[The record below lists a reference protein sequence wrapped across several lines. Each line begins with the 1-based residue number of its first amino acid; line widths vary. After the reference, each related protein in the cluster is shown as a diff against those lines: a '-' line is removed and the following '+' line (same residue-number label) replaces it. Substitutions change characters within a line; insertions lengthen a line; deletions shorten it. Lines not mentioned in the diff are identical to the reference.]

1 MEAPKG
7 LILFMK
13 THVGKNLHSK
23 YNTLVVML
31 LLAASLAAI
40 IGYFLHYSILII
52 SGVIAMIALRTW
64 VNGDKMVN
72 IPLAVNL
79 NHPFMLDGS
88 MGEAEVLIGFDG
100 WKDPGNNRFKLYC
113 KNNMNLWQVQCQDS
127 KKTLFSIWNTKYS
140 EKILRKQIAI
150 INQALALRDAAN
162 DVEDDFE
169 DARER
174 ENEDSGLLDREWM
187 PDEEIEVLGPISRMF
202 TKE

>member
-7 LILFMK
+7 LILFIK
-13 THVGKNLHSK
+13 THVGKDLHSK
-23 YNTLVVML
+23 YSTLVVIL
-31 LLAASLAAI
+31 LLSSSLSAV

-52 SGVIAMIALRTW
+52 SSIIAMIALRTW

-79 NHPFMLDGS
+79 NHPFMMEDS
-88 MGEAEVLIGFDG
+88 MGDAEIMVGFDG
-100 WKDPGNNRFKLYC
+100 WKDPGENRFMLYRE
-113 KNNMNLWQVQCQDS
+113 NTMNLWQVLCQDS
-127 KKTLFSIWNTKYS
+127 EKSLFAIWNTKYP

-150 INQALALRDAAN
+150 INQAIALRDAAN
-162 DVEDDFE
+162 EVEDDFE

-174 ENEDSGLLDREWM
+174 ESDDSGLLDREWM
-187 PDEEIEVLGPISRMF
+187 PEEEIEVQGPISRMF

>member
-1 MEAPKG
+1 M
-7 LILFMK
+7 
-13 THVGKNLHSK
+13 
-23 YNTLVVML
+23 
-31 LLAASLAAI
+31 
-40 IGYFLHYSILII
+40 
-52 SGVIAMIALRTW
+52 
-64 VNGDKMVN
+64 
-72 IPLAVNL
+72 
-79 NHPFMLDGS
+79 
-88 MGEAEVLIGFDG
+88 
-100 WKDPGNNRFKLYC
+100 
-113 KNNMNLWQVQCQDS
+113 S
-127 KKTLFSIWNTKYS
+127 KKSLFSIWNTTFS

>member
-13 THVGKNLHSK
+13 THVGKDLHSK
-23 YNTLVVML
+23 YNTIVVMIFL
-31 LLAASLAAI
+31 SSSFTAI
-40 IGYFLHYSILII
+40 LGYFLHYTLII
-52 SGVIAMIALRTW
+52 ISAFLALIALRTW

-79 NHPFMLDGS
+79 NHPFMLEGS
-88 MGEAEVLIGFDG
+88 MGKAEAMVGFDG
-100 WKDPGNNRFKLYC
+100 WKDPETNRFLLYRE
-113 KNNMNLWQVQCQDS
+113 NAMNVWQVMCQDS
-127 KKTLFSIWNTKYS
+127 EKSLFSIWNTTYP

-150 INQALALRDAAN
+150 INQALALCDAAN
-162 DVEDDFE
+162 EMEDDFE

-187 PDEEIEVLGPISRMF
+187 PDEEIEVQGPISRMF

>member
-1 MEAPKG
+1 
-7 LILFMK
+7 
-13 THVGKNLHSK
+13 
-23 YNTLVVML
+23 ML
-31 LLAASLAAI
+31 LLASSLAAI
-40 IGYFLHYSILII
+40 IGYLLHYSILII

-72 IPLAVNL
+72 IPLTVNL
-79 NHPFMLDGS
+79 NHPFMMDGS
-88 MGEAEVLIGFDG
+88 MGEAEVLVGFDG
-100 WKDPGNNRFKLYC
+100 WKDPGNNRFELYRE
-113 KNNMNLWQVQCQDS
+113 NTMNLWQVLCQDTEKS
-127 KKTLFSIWNTKYS
+127 LFSIWNTKFS

>member
-1 MEAPKG
+1 
-7 LILFMK
+7 
-13 THVGKNLHSK
+13 
-23 YNTLVVML
+23 
-31 LLAASLAAI
+31 
-40 IGYFLHYSILII
+40 
-52 SGVIAMIALRTW
+52 
-64 VNGDKMVN
+64 
-72 IPLAVNL
+72 
-79 NHPFMLDGS
+79 
-88 MGEAEVLIGFDG
+88 VL
-100 WKDPGNNRFKLYC
+100 
-113 KNNMNLWQVQCQDS
+113 CQDTEKS
-127 KKTLFSIWNTKYS
+127 LFSIWNTKFS